1 MRERRSRAF
10 QNWEESKRKKTYVP
24 HPFWHLFAVG
34 NCVSGAQHAPMRKPL
49 RLPTCRLLI
58 GEFQIL
64 NTSRPYDGGLQ
75 EPVGKTPIFHA
86 MMQSVCRREERKGKR
101 KGSSPIIKTLP
112 FAVSFHF
119 HSSIFFLF
127 FSIVGEIFMRLLSS
141 SYETTFVNN
150 HTL

>member
-1 MRERRSRAF
+1 MR
-10 QNWEESKRKKTYVP
+10 Q
-24 HPFWHLFAVG
+24 
-34 NCVSGAQHAPMRKPL
+34 CVSLEITNLQTAHWGVSDFKYKPTL
-49 RLPTCRLLI
+49 RWRATRA
-58 GEFQIL
+58 
-64 NTSRPYDGGLQ
+64 
-75 EPVGKTPIFHA
+75 VGKTPISHA

-127 FSIVGEIFMRLLSS
+127 FSVVGDVFMRLLSS
-141 SYETTFVNN
+141 SYENTFVNN